1 MESLS
6 DITTG
11 TATEWFAEEAGAVAI
26 ADSAH
31 TQPAMVERAAPGGTM
46 APLLRRDERE
56 AYRVVEGEVTFF
68 VDGDEIPAGEGDVVV
83 APAGAARTFRVES
96 EAARWVVVTRVA
108 SLERFLDFGLAVSEP
123 LPFPEDGWPS
133 ASELQTVESLAADN
147 GIELLGPPGA
157 LPG

>member
-11 TATEWFAEEAGAVAI
+11 TATDWFAEEAGAVAI
-26 ADSAH
+26 ADSPD
-31 TQPAMVERAAPGGTM
+31 TQPAMVERSAPGGAM
-46 APLLRRDERE
+46 APLARRDERE
-56 AYRVVEGEVTFF
+56 VYRLVEGEVTFF
-68 VDGDEIPAGEGDVVV
+68 VDGEEIPAEAGDVVV
-83 APAGAARTFRVES
+83 APSGAARTFRVES
-96 EAARWVVVTRVA
+96 DGARWIVVTRVA
-108 SLERFLDFGLAVSEP
+108 SLDHFLDFGLAVSDP

-133 ASELQTVESLAADN
+133 QDEFATVESLAADN